1 MCAYT
6 YLLLEYLYK
15 RFLSHGCKGIHF
27 CGELSFFVFVFVFA
41 AAAAAVAVAGMTE
54 RRIVS
59 DGLLTFSL

>member
-6 YLLLEYLYK
+6 YHLLGYLYK
-15 RFLSHGCKGIHF
+15 RFLSHGCEGIHF
-27 CGELSFFVFVFVFA
+27 CGELSSFVFVFLF
-41 AAAAAVAVAGMTE
+41 AAAAAVAVAGMIE